1 MGIAA
6 SARLRWNVREND
18 VKDRLWDG
26 YADKNHV
33 ISRGWEKKTHL
44 SQNQPASHFTVLQRA
59 AWVQL
64 SHV

>member
-33 ISRGWEKKTHL
+33 ISRGWEKKL
-44 SQNQPASHFTVLQRA
+44 I
-59 AWVQL
+59 
-64 SHV
+64 